1 MNFECGCDC
10 NVIHPELVEEICSNM
25 PKAFT
30 FDRLAQFFSIIGDS
44 TRCRILFS
52 ISQHEMCVCDI
63 ANVLNMTKSSVSHH
77 LAKLRATG
85 VVKSIKIGREVRYS
99 LDDSHVSLIYNLAL
113 EHINH
118 TGDSH
123 DK

>member
-1 MNFECGCDC
+1 MDLEYGCDC
-10 NVIHPELVEEICSNM
+10 NVIHPELVEEISSNM
-25 PKAFT
+25 PSSIAL
-30 FDRLAQFFSIIGDS
+30 DRLADFFAIIGDS

-77 LAKLRATG
+77 LAKLRAAG

-99 LDDSHVSLIYNLAL
+99 LNDSHVSLIYNLGL

-118 TGDSH
+118 TGENH
-123 DK
+123 D